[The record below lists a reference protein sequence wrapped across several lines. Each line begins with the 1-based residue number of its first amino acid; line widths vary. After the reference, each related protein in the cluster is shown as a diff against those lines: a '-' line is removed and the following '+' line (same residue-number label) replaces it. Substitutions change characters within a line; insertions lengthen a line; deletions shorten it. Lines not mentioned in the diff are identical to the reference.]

1 MQPIDKVKWIK
12 RDKLLAN
19 DYNPNLVS
27 RPELKLLKLSILETG
42 WTQPII
48 ISKKSEIIDGF
59 HRWIVSGDLEVAK
72 MTGGKVPVVEVAVTR
87 VEQIKTTIRHNRARG
102 SHLVLK
108 MADIIHEL
116 IDKGKM
122 DWKEVQKALGMEW
135 EEVDRLYDEQGM
147 RSRGSKEEFNKGW
160 VPKKGI

>member
-1 MQPIDKVKWIK
+1 M
-12 RDKLLAN
+12 
-19 DYNPNLVS
+19 
-27 RPELKLLKLSILETG
+27 KLLKLSILETG

-48 ISKKSEIIDGF
+48 ITKDREIIDGF
-59 HRWIVSGDLEVAK
+59 HRWQVSGDPEVAK
-72 MTGGKVPVVEVAVTR
+72 LTDGKVPVIVLTMKR
-87 VEQIKTTIRHNRARG
+87 GKQILTTIRHNRARG

-122 DWKEVQKALGMEW
+122 NWKEVQKALGMEW
-135 EEVDRLYDEQGM
+135 EEIDRLYDEQGM